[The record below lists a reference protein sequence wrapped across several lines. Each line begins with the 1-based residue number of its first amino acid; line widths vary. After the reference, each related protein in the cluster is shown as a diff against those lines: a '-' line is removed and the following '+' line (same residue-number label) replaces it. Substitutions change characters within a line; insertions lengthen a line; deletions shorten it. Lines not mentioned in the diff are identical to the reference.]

1 MFSEITRTHWGGG
14 VISEVHPNND
24 VQGLKSEDPNIT
36 G

>member
-1 MFSEITRTHWGGG
+1 MFSEITRIHWGG